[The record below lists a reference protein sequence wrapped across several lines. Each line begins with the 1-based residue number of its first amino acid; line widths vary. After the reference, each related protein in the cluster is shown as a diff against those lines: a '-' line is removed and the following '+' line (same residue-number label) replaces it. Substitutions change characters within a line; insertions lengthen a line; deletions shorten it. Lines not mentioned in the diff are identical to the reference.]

1 MLRKALCEC
10 PRDWCFI
17 FSPER
22 RKKKERKLNIINKAV
37 IKLVFYDLA
46 QSFGFGQ

>member
-17 FSPER
+17 FSPE
-22 RKKKERKLNIINKAV
+22 KKNERKLNIINKAV
-37 IKLVFYDLA
+37 IKLVFYDPA
-46 QSFGFGQ
+46 QSFGFSQ